1 MIRHA
6 PALDASIFLSELF
19 SRKEKRI
26 ERINAWH
33 GFENFYYTCEQTF
46 EHFPRAKIATFS
58 CDFTRVSTPR
68 FTRERSNSISFVVSD
83 SLTERSVFQ
92 NNERNSN
99 FPHTSSI
106 IQLWYFPI
114 LFGMHLPFN
123 YFKTFRRLL
132 RNFNKYVHLEIIV
145 ELVLHFRPIEFI
157 YLYAFY
163 SDTHERINERNFSAR
178 IFISAKIK

>member
-33 GFENFYYTCEQTF
+33 RFENFYYTCEQTF

-92 NNERNSN
+92 NSERNSN

-145 ELVLHFRPIEFI
+145 KLVLLPTDRI
-157 YLYAFY
+157 Y
-163 SDTHERINERNFSAR
+163 
-178 IFISAKIK
+178 IFICILFRYTRANKRKKFFCPYFHIGKN